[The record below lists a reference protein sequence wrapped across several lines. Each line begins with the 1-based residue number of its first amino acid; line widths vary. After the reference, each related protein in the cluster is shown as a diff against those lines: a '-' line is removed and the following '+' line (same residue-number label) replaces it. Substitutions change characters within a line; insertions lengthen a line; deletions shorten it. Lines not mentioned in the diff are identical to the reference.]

1 MDLFLNE
8 PDFMVFGH
16 ICADK
21 GYAIPFKAIS
31 QSK

>member
-16 ICADK
+16 IYADE
-21 GYAIPFKAIS
+21 GYAIPFKAIPR
-31 QSK
+31 SK